1 MELLPLAVIGW
12 LYAAGCVLAL
22 ALGAWL
28 VIGAHLAGE
37 DTRRQLAAHVLDD
50 AALFGIWLMG
60 LAGGVGL
67 LLEKSW
73 SHLLLELFCWVLMV
87 LAAITA
93 YTHWRAAPPPRGK
106 LALSLVLFF
115 VPLAAVCAA
124 TILTLRSAIH

>member
-1 MELLPLAVIGW
+1 MDLLPLAVIGW
-12 LYAAGCVLAL
+12 LYAVGCGLAL

-37 DTRRQLAAHVLDD
+37 ETRRQLAARVLDD
-50 AALFGIWLMG
+50 TVLFGIWLMG

-73 SHLLLELFCWVLMV
+73 SYLMLELFCWVLTV

-93 YTHWRAAPPPRGK
+93 LKHWHAAPPPRGR

-115 VPLAAVCAA
+115 VPLAALCAA
-124 TILTLRSAIH
+124 SILSLRATVR